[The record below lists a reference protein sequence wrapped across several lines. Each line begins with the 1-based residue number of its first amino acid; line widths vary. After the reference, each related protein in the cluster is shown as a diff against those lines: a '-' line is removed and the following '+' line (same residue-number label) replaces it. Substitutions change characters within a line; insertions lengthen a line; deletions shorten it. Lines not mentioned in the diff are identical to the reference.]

1 MADRQ
6 ITYLTDALIITCIV
20 QASHADTIVKAAQ
33 NVGAQGATVTYA
45 RGTGVRERMGL
56 MGVTIDEQK
65 EMVRIIVSEEQAD
78 RVFEAMY
85 LAGDLD
91 KPGMGIMFMNK
102 LDRIATYIP
111 DEVLAEANKPAAKLK
126 KRKTATRRPTKK
138 AKMIT
143 EIGAFMVKGAGQSW
157 CMNCMMT
164 KTFWAFSS
172 KRGAQKI
179 CSPFANS
186 ARLRRMTLSPYW
198 SRTVTPPA
206 YLI

>member
-1 MADRQ
+1 
-6 ITYLTDALIITCIV
+6 
-20 QASHADTIVKAAQ
+20 
-33 NVGAQGATVTYA
+33 VTYA

-111 DEVLAEANKPAAKLK
+111 DEVLAEADKPKAKSKAGPKAKPKAKPK

-138 AKMIT
+138 AK
-143 EIGAFMVKGAGQSW
+143 K
-157 CMNCMMT
+157 
-164 KTFWAFSS
+164 
-172 KRGAQKI
+172 
-179 CSPFANS
+179 
-186 ARLRRMTLSPYW
+186 
-198 SRTVTPPA
+198 
-206 YLI
+206 

>member
-111 DEVLAEANKPAAKLK
+111 DEVLAEADKPKAAKPK
-126 KRKTATRRPTKK
+126 NAKRRPV
-138 AKMIT
+138 ARP
-143 EIGAFMVKGAGQSW
+143 
-157 CMNCMMT
+157 
-164 KTFWAFSS
+164 
-172 KRGAQKI
+172 KRRKNDYRNRSIYA
-179 CSPFANS
+179 
-186 ARLRRMTLSPYW
+186 
-198 SRTVTPPA
+198 
-206 YLI
+206 

>member
-1 MADRQ
+1 MSDRQ

-20 QASHADTIVKAAQ
+20 QSSHADNVVKAAQ

-65 EMVRIIVSEEQAD
+65 EMVRIIVSQEQSD

-85 LAGDLD
+85 LAGELD

-111 DEVLAEANKPAAKLK
+111 DEVLAEAESPKRKAKAKPKAVSKVKPKAAAAPK

-138 AKMIT
+138 AK
-143 EIGAFMVKGAGQSW
+143 K
-157 CMNCMMT
+157 
-164 KTFWAFSS
+164 
-172 KRGAQKI
+172 
-179 CSPFANS
+179 
-186 ARLRRMTLSPYW
+186 
-198 SRTVTPPA
+198 
-206 YLI
+206 